1 MTEPIYDLDVL
12 RRGLASIEANI
23 KVLEEGLAKE
33 RERLRDYERHIAAA
47 EAILAAHGV
56 KPDGGSG

>member
-1 MTEPIYDLDVL
+1 MKENVYDLEVL

-23 KVLEEGLAKE
+23 KALEEGLAKE
-33 RERLRDYERHIAAA
+33 REKLREYEKHIAAA

-56 KPDGGSG
+56 KLDGGSG